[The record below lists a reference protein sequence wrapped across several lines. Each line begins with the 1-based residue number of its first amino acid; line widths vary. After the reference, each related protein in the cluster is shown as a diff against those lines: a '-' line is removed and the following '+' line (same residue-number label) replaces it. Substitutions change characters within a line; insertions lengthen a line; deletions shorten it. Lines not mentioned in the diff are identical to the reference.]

1 MSHEPESLEIR
12 EGELMEAGLGLEAAA
27 VIAGKVPA

>member
-1 MSHEPESLEIR
+1 MSHEPESLENR
-12 EGELMEAGLGLEAAA
+12 EGELMEAGFGLEAAA